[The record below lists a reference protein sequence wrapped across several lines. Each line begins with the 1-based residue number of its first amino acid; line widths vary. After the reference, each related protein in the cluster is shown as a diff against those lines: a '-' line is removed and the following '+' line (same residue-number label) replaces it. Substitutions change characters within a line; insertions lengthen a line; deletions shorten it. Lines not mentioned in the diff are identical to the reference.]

1 MTTSTNIR
9 GLAKHINQIFNTSE
23 WDGID
28 MTLRKKTVVTDP
40 NGKIVSISNTDSTIK
55 GVISGVPTE
64 YLEASG
70 KLEDRRIRG
79 IFLWTGSVATMPEIE
94 DRIIND
100 TIGSATTYVV
110 IAIPYLDYDIDTPV
124 LMTCDLRKVPNED

>member
-9 GLAKHINQIFNTSE
+9 GIAKHFNQIFNTSM

-40 NGKIVSISNTDSTIK
+40 NGKIVSVSNTDSTIK
-55 GVISGVPTE
+55 GVISGVSFKF
-64 YLEASG
+64 LEAAG
-70 KLEDRRIRG
+70 RIEDRLIRG
-79 IFLWTGSVATMPEIE
+79 IFLWTGSAATMPEIE

-100 TIGSATTYVV
+100 TTGTTTTYVV
-110 IAIPYLDYDIDTPV
+110 VGIPYLDYDIDSPV
-124 LMTCDLRKVPNED
+124 VMTCDLREVPNED